1 MRRSSLAK
9 NRGELGVQGRSIEA
23 SKSLA
28 LAGRGAETNSIWL
41 QPRAEVGRRWG
52 HLGVGVGMVGHRRPY
67 EEFGLDDNGNTLEG
81 ILVRMD

>member
-1 MRRSSLAK
+1 MSRSSLAE

-23 SKSLA
+23 SQSLA
-28 LAGRGAETNSIWL
+28 LDGGGAETNRIWF

-67 EEFGLDDNGNTLEG
+67 EEFGLDDDGNTLEG
-81 ILVRMD
+81 ILVRID